1 MNKHKVLY
9 EVDDVSKL
17 LLISKS
23 KAYKIIKK
31 LNDELENK
39 GFIIIRG
46 KVPVKYFEERFLI

>member
-46 KVPVKYFEERFLI
+46 KVTVKYFKERFLI

>member
-46 KVPVKYFEERFLI
+46 KVPIKYFKERFLI

>member
-46 KVPVKYFEERFLI
+46 KVPVKYFKERFLI

>member
-1 MNKHKVLY
+1 MKVLY

-46 KVPVKYFEERFLI
+46 KVPVKYFKERFLI